1 MHAEGGC
8 TSIRRI
14 GGGDRG
20 VISSFFGGRT
30 YFIKSWQ
37 FNFFVIT
44 PKLHISDCF
53 ISSNHMLLHMAV
65 MCKLCMK
72 ALAMGFRSSTKDL
85 WQVLLAGQY

>member
-1 MHAEGGC
+1 MDACFFTYSAGTIANTTVEHELSNMHAEGGC

-37 FNFFVIT
+37 FNFFAQT
-44 PKLHISDCF
+44 PY
-53 ISSNHMLLHMAV
+53 
-65 MCKLCMK
+65 
-72 ALAMGFRSSTKDL
+72 FR
-85 WQVLLAGQY
+85 